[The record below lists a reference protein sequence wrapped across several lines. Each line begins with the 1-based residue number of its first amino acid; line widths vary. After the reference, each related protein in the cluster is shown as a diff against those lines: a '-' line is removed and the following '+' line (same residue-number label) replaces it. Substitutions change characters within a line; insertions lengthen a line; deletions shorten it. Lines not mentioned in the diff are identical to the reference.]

1 MAHFDEKMEQ
11 FGPSSFLVRS
21 VLDRFTIG
29 FRSRTRGGR
38 WKGAGSGR
46 FVLNYVTW
54 DFSFFVTRSSAVACR
69 ILARGSKG
77 LSRGIDPLV

>member
-29 FRSRTRGGR
+29 SRSVFDPVREEDGG
-38 WKGAGSGR
+38 KELGR
-46 FVLNYVTW
+46 VVL
-54 DFSFFVTRSSAVACR
+54 S
-69 ILARGSKG
+69 
-77 LSRGIDPLV
+77 